1 MMRGFVRPGVAV
13 LLVTNLLGISLAH
26 AQLATVAD
34 KTAAESAATIRAA
47 TDKTAANKSS
57 SVPTPAAKASHTSSM
72 LAGKLRFSLPS
83 GFEPKVLPPDGEHGA
98 GAVYLDSARRQM
110 VMVIE
115 APIAGGNPVSDDDK
129 VALDAAL
136 DAHQAQLDTPAP
148 NYRRLGNQALTVK
161 GLGLRR
167 TDGTTTFFDK
177 RVYSTSLIAAS
188 GSQLATVMVM
198 TPIDGAAAH
207 QALVASILA
216 DIAAGR

>member
-1 MMRGFVRPGVAV
+1 MMRMSMRCVLGVFVLAS
-13 LLVTNLLGISLAH
+13 LLGTSMAH
-26 AQLATVAD
+26 AQDASVTAD
-34 KTAAESAATIRAA
+34 TASNQAATG
-47 TDKTAANKSS
+47 KPSP
-57 SVPTPAAKASHTSSM
+57 VPTLAAKAPDATSM
-72 LAGKLRFSLPS
+72 LAGKLRFTLPT
-83 GFEPKVLPPDGEHGA
+83 GFHHTALPPDNEHGK
-98 GAVYLDSARRQM
+98 GGVYLDSARRQM
-110 VMVIE
+110 VMVTE
-115 APIAGGNPVSDDDK
+115 APIAGGKPVSDDDK
-129 VALDAAL
+129 AALDAAL
-136 DAHQAQLDTPAP
+136 DAHQAELDTPAP
-148 NYRRLGNQALTVK
+148 NYRRLGSQALNVK